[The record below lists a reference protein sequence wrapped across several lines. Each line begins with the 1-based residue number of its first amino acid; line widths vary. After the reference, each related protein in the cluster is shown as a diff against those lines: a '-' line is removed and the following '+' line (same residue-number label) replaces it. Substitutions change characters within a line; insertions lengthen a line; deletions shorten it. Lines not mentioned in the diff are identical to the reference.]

1 MSNTS
6 SEKTFFARAI
16 RVFALPIIIGW
27 IAVAVIFNLAAPQ
40 LEAVGKEHSVSLAPS
55 DAPALV
61 AMKEM
66 GKVFRESDSDSA
78 AMVVIEQTD
87 KDPKKTL
94 GKDAHA
100 FYDELVRKFRADTK
114 HVQHVQDFWGD
125 RVTEEGAESTD
136 HKAAYVQLNL
146 AGNMGETLAN
156 ESVESVR
163 KIVED
168 SLHDKKH
175 PAPPGVT
182 AYVTGQAALMSDQN
196 EAGNASMELITLVTF
211 AVIITML
218 LFIYR
223 SIVTVLI
230 MLLMVGVQL
239 GASRGLIAFLG
250 HNGILGLS
258 TFATN
263 MLTSLAIAAATDY
276 VIFWMGRYQE
286 ARGAGED
293 KETAY
298 YTTFHGTAH
307 VVLGS
312 GLTIA
317 GAIFCLSF
325 TRLPYFQTMGVPCSI
340 GLLVTVLAAVTLGPA
355 VITAGS
361 AIGLFEPKRKMK
373 VRTWRKVGT
382 AIVRWP
388 APILAVTV
396 AVALI
401 GLAALP
407 GFQPN
412 YNDRDYMPKTIPANI
427 GFQAADRHFSQARM
441 NPEMLFIETD
451 HDLRNPADMI
461 VIDRIAKA
469 VFRVP
474 GIARVQAITRP
485 QGTPLEH
492 TSIPFQLSMQSAGQ
506 VQQLGF
512 MRDMMGKMK
521 VQSDQMTVMIGIT
534 TRMIASMEK
543 LTNIMHGMVGQ
554 MDEMYSTIKQLRDD
568 MGYFDDYM
576 RPLRNYFYWETNCW
590 ELPWCW
596 AFRSV
601 FDALD
606 GIDKMTEQ
614 FGPIITNMHDMDKL
628 MPPMVADMKSM
639 LPIMTS
645 MRDMMLE
652 MYDTQT
658 GIMDHQEEGT
668 KNATAMGKAFDA
680 SKNDDSF
687 YLPPEIFE
695 NADFKR
701 AMKNFISPDGHAVR
715 FIISHK
721 GIPASAEGISHIA
734 KIRQAAQEAVKG
746 TPLEDGKIYLGGTA
760 ATYADMS
767 EGANFDLLIAG
778 VSAICLIFI
787 VMLILTRSLVAALV
801 IVGTV
806 VLSLGASF
814 GLSVLIWQD
823 ILGIPLHWMVLA
835 MTVIILLAV
844 GSDYNLLLVSRM
856 KEELPA
862 GIKTGMIRSIG
873 GTGTVVTNAG
883 LVFAFTMGAMVV
895 SDLRI
900 IGQVGTAICL
910 GLLFDTLIVRAFMTP
925 SIAALLGRWFWWPV
939 QVRARP
945 ARAAT
950 QSS

>member
-1 MSNTS
+1 MSNS
-6 SEKTFFARAI
+6 HKERTFSARII
-16 RVFALPIIIGW
+16 RALALPIIIGW
-27 IAVAVIFNLAAPQ
+27 VALTVIFNLAAPQ
-40 LEAVGKEHSVSLAPS
+40 LEAVGKERSVSLSPKDS
-55 DAPALV
+55 PALI

-66 GKVFRESDSDSA
+66 GKVFQESDSDSA
-78 AMVVIEQTD
+78 AMILIEQTD

-94 GKDAHA
+94 GKDAHE
-100 FYDELVRKFRADTK
+100 FYDRLVQKFRADTK

-146 AGNMGETLAN
+146 AGNMGEALAN

-163 KIVED
+163 KIVAD
-168 SLHDKKH
+168 ALNDKNN
-175 PAPPGVT
+175 PPPPGVT
-182 AYVTGQAALMSDQN
+182 AFVTGQASLMSDQN
-196 EAGNASMELITLVTF
+196 EAGNDSMEKITSVTF
-211 AVIITML
+211 IVIITML

-223 SIVTVLI
+223 SIFTVLI
-230 MLLMVGVQL
+230 MLLMVGVEL
-239 GASRGLIAFLG
+239 GASRGIIAFLG
-250 HNGILGLS
+250 HNGIIGLS

-276 VIFWMGRYQE
+276 AIFWMGRYQE

-298 YTTFHGTAH
+298 YTTFKGTAH
-307 VVLGS
+307 VVMGS

-317 GAIFCLSF
+317 GAIFCLHF
-325 TRLPYFQTMGVPCSI
+325 TRLPYFQTMGFPCAV
-340 GLLVTVLAAVTLGPA
+340 GLLLTVLAAVTLGPA
-355 VITAGS
+355 VITVGS
-361 AIGLFEPKRKMK
+361 KIGLFEPKRKMK
-373 VRTWRKVGT
+373 VRTWRKMGT

-388 APILAVTV
+388 GPILVVTI
-396 AVALI
+396 AVALV

-407 GFQPN
+407 GYHPN
-412 YNDRDYMPKTIPANI
+412 YNDREYMPRTIPANI
-427 GFQAADRHFSQARM
+427 GFEAADRHFSQARM

-451 HDLRNPADMI
+451 HDLRTPADMI
-461 VIDRIAKA
+461 VVDRIAKA

-474 GIARVQAITRP
+474 GIARVQSITRP

-492 TSIPFQLSMQSAGQ
+492 TSIPFQLSMQQAGQ
-506 VQQLGF
+506 IQQQGF
-512 MRDMMGKMK
+512 MRDMMSKMK
-521 VQSDQMTVMIGIT
+521 VQADQMTVMIAT
-534 TRMIASMEK
+534 MERMIASMEK
-543 LTNIMHGMVGQ
+543 MQNIVHSMVGQ
-554 MDEMYSTIKQLRDD
+554 MDEMYATIKELRDD

-596 AFRSV
+596 AFRSI

-606 GIDKMTEQ
+606 GIDKMTDQ
-614 FGPIITNMHDMDKL
+614 FGPIIENMHDMDRIL
-628 MPPMVADMKSM
+628 PPMVADMKSM
-639 LPIMTS
+639 LPIMRS

-652 MYDTQT
+652 MYNTQM
-658 GIMDHQEEGT
+658 GILDQTDEAT

-687 YLPPEIFE
+687 YLPPEIFD

-715 FIISHK
+715 FIISHR
-721 GIPASAEGISHIA
+721 GIPASEEGIAHIE

-746 TPLEDGKIYLGGTA
+746 TPLEEAKIYLGGTA
-760 ATYADMS
+760 ATYKDMS
-767 EGANFDLLIAG
+767 EGSDYDLLIAG

-787 VMLILTRSLVAALV
+787 VMLVLTRSLVAAAV

-814 GLSVLIWQD
+814 GLSVLLWQY

-844 GSDYNLLLVSRM
+844 GSDYNLLLVSRFQ
-856 KEELPA
+856 EEIHA
-862 GIKTGMIRSIG
+862 GLKTGMIRAIG
-873 GTGTVVTNAG
+873 GTGNVVTNAG

-939 QVRARP
+939 KVRARP
-945 ARAAT
+945 AKTAAPT
-950 QSS
+950 S